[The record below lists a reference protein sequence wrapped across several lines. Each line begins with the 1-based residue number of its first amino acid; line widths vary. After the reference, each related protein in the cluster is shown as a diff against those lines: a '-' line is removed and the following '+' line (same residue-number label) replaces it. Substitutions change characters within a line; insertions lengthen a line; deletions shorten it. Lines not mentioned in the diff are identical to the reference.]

1 MKKRLVNKIFLNIN
15 IFLIFI
21 LGSVSIYSQ
30 PSLTDGSTIVLTL
43 EKAVNMAL
51 EKNYDVQIANYSLM
65 NAEAQITEAYA
76 GAWPKLNFMGTYN
89 RNIKLPVLFLPPNTP
104 FNPSSS
110 TETFSLGAN
119 NSYNIGLSLSQTI
132 YDPRLGTAISIA
144 KQYSQYSKLNNQST
158 EDDVRSQVKQA
169 FYGTLLSKKLVE
181 VNEEGYNVAKANK
194 DNTEALYKQGVASE
208 YDYLRSE
215 VQLANIEPALIEAKN
230 NFEMSKNNLKNLL
243 ALNLDTKV
251 EIQGELEV
259 EKISAKQ
266 LDDSNEILEQK
277 NPLLQSLNIQKS
289 MLEENISIEKAAY
302 LPTLKAFGSYA
313 WQSEDNTFK
322 FKDYN
327 WANTFSVGLQLTY
340 TLFDGFQRGAK
351 VEQAEIG
358 VKSIQATKS
367 KTEENL
373 KIGLLQ
379 SRLKMNEALD
389 RINAQKQ
396 SVEQAEKALKISET
410 RYKSGVGTQLEIL
423 DTQNAL
429 SQTRINY
436 EKAIYD
442 FLIAKTNWEKLL
454 GTSN

>member
-1 MKKRLVNKIFLNIN
+1 MNIRLAYKIKRNNLII
-15 IFLIFI
+15 LIFI
-21 LGSVSIYSQ
+21 LSNILIYSQ
-30 PSLTDGSTIVLTL
+30 SLSDSTVVLTL
-43 EKAVNMAL
+43 DKAVNMAL
-51 EKNYDVQIANYSLM
+51 ENNYDVQIANLNEM
-65 NAEAQITEAYA
+65 NAEAQITEAYG
-76 GAWPKLNFMGTYN
+76 GAWPRLSFAGTYT
-89 RNIKLPVLFLPPNTP
+89 RNLKLPVLFLPPNTP

-119 NSYNIGLSLSQTI
+119 NSYNIGISLSQTI

-158 EDDVRSQVKQA
+158 EDDVKAQVKQA
-169 FYGTLLSKKLVE
+169 FYGALLSKKLVE
-181 VNEEGYNVAKANK
+181 VNEEGYKVAKANK
-194 DNTEALYKQGVASE
+194 ENTEALFKQGVASE

-215 VQLANIEPALIEAKN
+215 VQLANVEPALIEAKN

-243 ALNLDTKV
+243 AINLNTKIKIQGDLKV
-251 EIQGELEV
+251 EQIPAEQIEN
-259 EKISAKQ
+259 
-266 LDDSNEILEQK
+266 SNELLEQK

-289 MLEENISIEKAAY
+289 ILEENISIEKAAY

-313 WQSEDNTFK
+313 WQTEDNTFK
-322 FKDYN
+322 FKNYN

-340 TLFDGFQRGAK
+340 TLFDGFQRSAK

-358 VKSIQATKS
+358 VKSLQATKS
-367 KTEENL
+367 KTEESL

-379 SRLKMNEALD
+379 AKLKMNEALD
-389 RINAQKQ
+389 RIDAQQK
-396 SVEQAEKALKISET
+396 SVEQAEKALKIAET

-436 EKAIYD
+436 EKSIYD
-442 FLIAKTNWEKLL
+442 YLIAKTNWEKLL
-454 GTSN
+454 GTNK